1 MSRRKIKKHVAV
13 PVPMKNKIKR
23 TGKKGKQFKPKIILW
38 KIKFTDRIT
47 YKAHYEI
54 FIEVF
59 AERILKTKCKYK
71 HDNKKYR
78 GCEIKDKDCEYSE

>member
-1 MSRRKIKKHVAV
+1 M
-13 PVPMKNKIKR
+13 
-23 TGKKGKQFKPKIILW
+23 W

-47 YKAHYEI
+47 YKAHYDI

-71 HDNKKYR
+71 HDNKNYR